1 MELILPRHARCV
13 FFRLCCNGHS
23 PALSSYLSRIGRI
36 ENPSCS
42 ACGHSSRTLLIS
54 FRIVQLQTLCV
65 ARSLETLCVARSLET
80 LCLSTISGPDPEEF
94 PCFWASMVFRHAP
107 SLGRGRVA
115 ATTTR
120 QSFFAFATCMY
131 NSMKQR
137 HEMSCLKLLDASSR
151 LRPHGP
157 SRDEA
162 QVKYIRSAS
171 NLRLS

>member
-13 FFRLCCNGHS
+13 LFRLCCNGHS
-23 PALSSYLSRIGRI
+23 PVLSSYLSRIGRI

-42 ACGHSSRTLLIS
+42 ACGHSSRTPLIS

-65 ARSLETLCVARSLET
+65 ARSLETLC
-80 LCLSTISGPDPEEF
+80 LSTTSGPDPEEF

-120 QSFFAFATCMY
+120 QSFFALATCMY

-157 SRDEA
+157 NRDEA
-162 QVKYIRSAS
+162 QVNYIRSAS